1 MRRRGHRNRRQR
13 QRTPEE
19 TNLTGIYPVR
29 RCPPTA
35 GLSRTLSPLPARWL
49 SLDAGASWAIVKM
62 SALEVGRAVRPGAA
76 IRATTGRRPQPLAA
90 SPPLESA
97 ESLGMPWTI
106 PNLLLHDK
114 PAPLLNRRGLGC
126 SKVWVADVGQ
136 TSTGTKKWSPRWL
149 SQDGL
154 ASNLMQLS

>member
-1 MRRRGHRNRRQR
+1 
-13 QRTPEE
+13 
-19 TNLTGIYPVR
+19 
-29 RCPPTA
+29 
-35 GLSRTLSPLPARWL
+35 LPARWL

-114 PAPLLNRRGLGC
+114 PAPLLNRRGLGY